1 MSLKTQLNNDRRT
14 AIGNGKRFYEVE
26 MFRSMLDYFNG
37 RGCRVIELHQHNV
50 RNQRTKQD
58 CEISDLLIVSY
69 SHRHPCCIKVT
80 FLQAKRA
87 TKGFGLTPNNTA
99 FKFGIDTRQY
109 TLLKDCPPINPLNTN
124 LDPNILY
131 DSCSPSITS
140 YGVFYEQ
147 NHSLDFA
154 YEVTQLLKLRYP
166 VPATPRFRVCYF
178 DSISDTYGNV
188 RWRHCLHCC
197 GIHCPCRI
205 GCCNHGYCTPD
216 LLSTIDADC
225 FEKALKEFQIG
236 SPMCFE
242 QHEPQIISILEESKK
257 GKNAQDI
264 LSDFEGFVLSNL
276 GHYRP
281 ANESRNN
288 GRGDDERINHDDDII
303 RRLNPSHIMLVN
315 VDEFN
320 ID

>member
-1 MSLKTQLNNDRRT
+1 MSLKTQLNNDRQT
-14 AIGNGKRFYEVE
+14 AIGKGKCFYEVE
-26 MFRSMLDYFNG
+26 MFRSMLNYFNG
-37 RGCRVIELHQHNV
+37 RGCRVIELHQHNI
-50 RNQRTKQD
+50 RNQRTKQE

-147 NHSLDFA
+147 NQSLDFA
-154 YEVTQLLKLRYP
+154 YEVTQLLKLINP

-178 DSISDTYGNV
+178 DSINDTYGIV
-188 RWRHCLHCC
+188 RWRNGL
-197 GIHCPCRI
+197 HCPCRI

-216 LLSTIDADC
+216 LLSTIDADS

-242 QHEPQIISILEESKK
+242 QHKSQIISILVEAKK
-257 GKNAQDI
+257 RKKTGNE
-264 LSDFEGFVLSNL
+264 LSDFENFVLSNL
-276 GHYRP
+276 DQYRP

-288 GRGDDERINHDDDII
+288 RRGDDERINHDDII
-303 RRLNPSHIMLVN
+303 GRLNPSHIMLVN